1 MKKYL
6 FYFFALCLTACSNDD
21 LTSNSIISNNTEPDV
36 STVIISGDKV
46 ISSSRATAIDSQLA
60 LNFKDFA
67 SFEKFKTILE
77 EKSDDEKISIVKKY
91 GITTLH
97 DIAIKADQELEEIG
111 KNATS
116 ENEFRKLY
124 KEYKNRYKGIL
135 VSNEK
140 NDSDLTLYVPSE
152 ENTLSYI
159 ANCNMVYAI
168 NNRIIKADLKQEVPS
183 YAKNIAQKLTSTEPT
198 TANFSEFSPK
208 SGKKVYFQA
217 YLNGIRM
224 WVRMYCRK
232 KMWYGWKNDPNRS
245 YYYCPSL
252 NNFVYLDEGPDGQEK
267 VVMPLPM
274 YIHNQ
279 NVSNGF
285 NYILGRIERGNH
297 ITGKIYAWT
306 DMTSEYD
313 ENGNEIR
320 ETVNGYTMPKCL
332 QSKAQIVNI
341 NLTNPY

>member
-6 FYFFALCLTACSNDD
+6 FYFFALCLTACSNNE
-21 LTSNSIISNNTEPDV
+21 LTSTSINSTNAEPEV
-36 STVIISGDKV
+36 STVFISDNNIIAA
-46 ISSSRATAIDSQLA
+46 SRTNLVEGQLA

-67 SFEKFKTILE
+67 SFEKFRANLE
-77 EKSDDEKISIVKKY
+77 NKSDDEKANIVKQY

-168 NNRIIKADLKQEVPS
+168 NNRIIKADLKQEIPS
-183 YAKNIAQKLTSTEPT
+183 YAKNITQTLTSSEPT
-198 TANFSEFSPK
+198 TSNFSEFSPK

-217 YLNGIRM
+217 YLNGPRM

-245 YYYCPSL
+245 YYYCPAI
-252 NNFVYLDEGPDGQEK
+252 NNFLYLAEGPHGEEK
-267 VVMPLPM
+267 ITLPLPM
-274 YIHNQ
+274 YIHTQ

-285 NYILGRIERGNH
+285 NYILGRIEKGNY